1 MFGWAACSFGLVLPP
16 VGDGGRRFCS
26 VAIGVARF
34 LVCSVLSC
42 GAISGALGW
51 NWGGWRAASPVC
63 CRVGLLSLAVVGVA
77 GRAVGAFGPGCWGI
91 AVRPCAGCPACSTLL
106 HLRQR
111 LLFMSFSTIEMVNTG
126 RFDEAALIHPSHI
139 KQYFFSL
146 IPPCRIRVYLFV

>member
-1 MFGWAACSFGLVLPP
+1 MFGWVACSFGLVLPP

-26 VAIGVARF
+26 VALGVARF

-63 CRVGLLSLAVVGVA
+63 CRVGLLSLVVVGVA
-77 GRAVGAFGPGCWGI
+77 GRAVGALLSVHVLG
-91 AVRPCAGCPACSTLL
+91 VLPAEPSCTCVKDYFLC
-106 HLRQR
+106 
-111 LLFMSFSTIEMVNTG
+111 LFQLSKWFITG